1 MTPGASV
8 RNTVVMFAGY
18 TDAQWA
24 GIAFVLLGIAL
35 MLAVVL
41 RRFVPFLAA
50 LYIPASVIAGF
61 LILLLGPQ
69 VLGAITGGWS
79 LVPPE
84 AASVMARLPGLM
96 INIVFAGIM
105 IGKSLPSVRQIWT
118 ESAPHVILGSVFS
131 FGQFALGAFAVAFI
145 LTPLFGLPDAAGS
158 ILELSFAGGH
168 GTIAGMGG
176 ILEEA
181 GAPEVVDIGLGLATI
196 SMITGV
202 VGGSILVNYA
212 IRSPRIQVARMA
224 PTHGDGPA
232 SLQQVRPNTGDQA
245 SPGDI
250 GLGAMS
256 RAFGAIA
263 VAIALA
269 IVILEVLRWITN
281 AFGSHVFDAFPLFP
295 FTVIGGFLVQLVL
308 TATKHEYLVQRR
320 NVNDISGLALDVLIA
335 AAIGT
340 MSLQA
345 LGSNIPS
352 LAILTLIALAWS
364 VIGMLWLGPR
374 IHRTHWFE
382 HSIADFGQSQG
393 NVATGFVLADMA
405 DPDRTTNA
413 ARAYGYKQL
422 IYEPFLGGGILTAF
436 SVPIILQIGSVA
448 FGVVSFVATVLLILW
463 GTLRRRRSAGASG
476 GSSG

>member
-1 MTPGASV
+1 MAIGH
-8 RNTVVMFAGY
+8 TVVMFGGY

-35 MLAVVL
+35 LAAVLL
-41 RRFVPFLAA
+41 RRVVPILAR
-50 LYIPASVIAGF
+50 LYLPASVIAGF

-69 VLGAITGGWS
+69 VLGEFTSGWS
-79 LVPPE
+79 LIPVE
-84 AASVMARLPGLM
+84 TAEVMARLPGLM
-96 INIVFAGIM
+96 INVVFAGIM
-105 IGKSLPSVRQIWT
+105 IGKRLPSVRQIWD

-158 ILELSFAGGH
+158 ILELAFAGGH

-176 ILEEA
+176 ILDDA
-181 GAPEVVDIGLGLATI
+181 GAPEVVDLGLGLATI

-202 VGGSILVNYA
+202 IGGSVLVNYA
-212 IRSPRIQVARMA
+212 IRSPRIEVARTR
-224 PTHGDGPA
+224 PTLGTDA
-232 SLQQVRPNTGDQA
+232 SSLREVRPNSGDQSSA
-245 SPGDI
+245 GEV

-269 IVILEVLRWITN
+269 LVILESLRWLTGL
-281 AFGSHVFDAFPLFP
+281 FGSDVFDAFPLFP
-295 FTVIGGFLVQLVL
+295 FTVIGGFIVQLVL
-308 TATKHEYLVQRR
+308 TRTKREALIERR
-320 NVNDISGLALDVLIA
+320 SVNDITGLALDLLIA

-345 LGSNIPS
+345 LGANIPS
-352 LAILTLIALAWS
+352 LVILTLIALAWS

-374 IHRTHWFE
+374 IHRRHWFE
-382 HSIADFGQSQG
+382 HAIADFGQSQG

-448 FGVVSFVATVLLILW
+448 FGLIAAAVTVLLILW
-463 GTLRRRRSAGASG
+463 GVLRGTRRRADGP
-476 GSSG
+476 